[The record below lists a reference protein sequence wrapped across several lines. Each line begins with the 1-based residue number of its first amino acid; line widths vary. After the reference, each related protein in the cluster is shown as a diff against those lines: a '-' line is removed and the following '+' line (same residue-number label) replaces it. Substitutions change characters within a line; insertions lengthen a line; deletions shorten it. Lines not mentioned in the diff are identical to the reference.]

1 MLYLTVS
8 IPEEVQDKH
17 PPVGN
22 HLEHQVVVVD
32 KHPLEVAD
40 KHPLAVVDK
49 HLVDKHLLVVVS
61 LSQVVRYLSD
71 TVQSVAEG
79 NLLNITQLHT

>member
-32 KHPLEVAD
+32 KQPLEVED
-40 KHPLAVVDK
+40 KHPLAV
-49 HLVDKHLLVVVS
+49 VDKHLLVVVS
-61 LSQVVRYLSD
+61 LSQVERYLSD

-79 NLLNITQLHT
+79 KLLNITQLHT